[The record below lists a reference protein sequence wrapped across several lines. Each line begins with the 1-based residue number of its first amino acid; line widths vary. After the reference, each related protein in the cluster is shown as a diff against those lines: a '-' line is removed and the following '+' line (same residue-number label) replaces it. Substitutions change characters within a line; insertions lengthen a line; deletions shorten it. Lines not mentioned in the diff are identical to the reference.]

1 MSTHDNGP
9 ALDGWQLP
17 PRHCGTW
24 CEGYSCTVCGEH
36 AIHMPANI
44 QLGAE

>member
-1 MSTHDNGP
+1 MTTHDLP
-9 ALDGWQLP
+9 RETPDWQLP

-44 QLGAE
+44 TLSDN